1 MQFDFTEIS
10 RERRYKLLNAS
21 IVPRPIA
28 WVSSLDADGRLN
40 AAPFS
45 SFNVF
50 GEDPPTVGFSILHRS
65 ATDIKDTGAN
75 IRARGEFVVNLVSDE
90 TLEAMVISAIDFGP
104 EVDEFAEANL
114 APLPSLR
121 VATPRIGE
129 SRISFECRLRQI
141 IPIGGM
147 RSLVLGE
154 VLMMH
159 VPDQAVIDAERSWI
173 DTKSLRLVG
182 RMGPNQYVRT
192 TDIVER
198 EVPAAGTRRQPA
210 AAGRE

>member
-1 MQFDFTEIS
+1 MQFDFARIG
-10 RERRYKLLNAS
+10 RDRRYKLLNAS

-28 WVSSLDADGRLN
+28 WVSSLDADGVLN

-65 ATDIKDTGAN
+65 ATDIKDTGRN
-75 IRARGEFVVNLVSDE
+75 IRRRGEFVVNLVSDE
-90 TLEAMVISAIDFGP
+90 TLDAMVISAADFGP
-104 EVDEFAEANL
+104 EVDEFAQAGL
-114 APLPSLR
+114 TPVPSTC

-129 SRISFECRLRQI
+129 SRIAFECRLRQI
-141 IPIGGM
+141 IPIGEM

-159 VPDQAVIDAERSWI
+159 APDAAVIDAERGWI
-173 DTKSLRLVG
+173 DTAGLNLVG

-192 TDIVER
+192 TDLVER
-198 EVPAAGTRRQPA
+198 AVPTVQAPARAG
-210 AAGRE
+210 